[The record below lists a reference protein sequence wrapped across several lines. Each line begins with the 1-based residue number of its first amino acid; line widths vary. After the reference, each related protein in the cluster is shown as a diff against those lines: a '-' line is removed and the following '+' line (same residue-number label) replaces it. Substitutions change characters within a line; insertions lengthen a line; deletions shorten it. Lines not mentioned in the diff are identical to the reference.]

1 MQKRRVVILGSTGS
15 IGTSA
20 LKVARDIPDRME
32 IVGLAAGTSVEA
44 LASQAREFNV
54 RNVCIYDPSGA
65 AGLAASLPG
74 AQVETGEEGLCR
86 LAQLPEA
93 DMVLISIVGTAGLK
107 PALAAIEAGKDL
119 AIASKEILVMAGQ
132 IVMEKARRAG
142 VQVLPV
148 DSEHNAIFQCLNG
161 SHGGPEAV
169 SRLIL
174 TASGGPFRTWN
185 REDLEHVTLEQALK
199 HPTWSM
205 GRKITIDSATLFNK
219 GLEMIEARW
228 LFDVPMEKVD
238 VIVHPQSIVHS
249 MVEYRDGTVLAYTD
263 EDGQRRYN
271 NSADTR
277 HISPFLMD
285 YGIFTSYYEFGP
297 HGIVN
302 RPDNGVVGS
311 AIGGTTC
318 TDRWIM
324 DNSEKGG
331 PLTVDRYQTQHIWF
345 THDENGEEIS
355 RPTSFIAEA
364 QVTADVSAYTSGQA
378 TFGIMTI
385 HDMWSMVTYGVNM
398 SNLINGKQV
407 VLQSIEGIDSS
418 YWVGQQSMSKTVNS
432 DYTANTVCLRLVKLE
447 GYYYYF
453 YKNPS
458 DAEYTYIGYEYW
470 YKNSEDVDV
479 GLFTNCPSTITNYS
493 VADYTGREDEL
504 ESILSETVYF
514 VDTSNVSGG
523 DVNGDQMVVRQG
535 DALTITATPTNG
547 YILNEFTINGEDMFD
562 EFVEAKGSLEYIP
575 EIDVVIEA
583 KFVRIPQEYLQTVS
597 YTVTDPAGN
606 FVSNADYTITS
617 ENPLLSKTGT
627 TSGRGMIATSM
638 PRACEFTIGGRKYVC
653 DGEYELFLS
662 KDTYLDTSDA
672 FTLTGGEDIEK
683 TLVMRDARWGKDPM
697 VNGNRQRQLRRPGI

>member
-44 LASQAREFNV
+44 LARQAREFNV

-65 AGLAASLPG
+65 AGLAASLLG

-249 MVEYRDGTVLAYTD
+249 MVEYRDGTVLAQMSSSDMCFPIQYAVTWPDRVPNSLKQLNFSEIGRLVFEAPRTD
-263 EDGQRRYN
+263 VFPALNLARRAGAGNSTLAAVYNAANEAAVNAFIHGQISFPGIWKLVEAVMDDHTPADPRGELAPILEADQWARRRAAELLP
-271 NSADTR
+271 S
-277 HISPFLMD
+277 F
-285 YGIFTSYYEFGP
+285 
-297 HGIVN
+297 
-302 RPDNGVVGS
+302 
-311 AIGGTTC
+311 
-318 TDRWIM
+318 
-324 DNSEKGG
+324 
-331 PLTVDRYQTQHIWF
+331 
-345 THDENGEEIS
+345 S
-355 RPTSFIAEA
+355 RP
-364 QVTADVSAYTSGQA
+364 
-378 TFGIMTI
+378 
-385 HDMWSMVTYGVNM
+385 
-398 SNLINGKQV
+398 
-407 VLQSIEGIDSS
+407 
-418 YWVGQQSMSKTVNS
+418 
-432 DYTANTVCLRLVKLE
+432 C
-447 GYYYYF
+447 
-453 YKNPS
+453 
-458 DAEYTYIGYEYW
+458 
-470 YKNSEDVDV
+470 
-479 GLFTNCPSTITNYS
+479 
-493 VADYTGREDEL
+493 
-504 ESILSETVYF
+504 
-514 VDTSNVSGG
+514 
-523 DVNGDQMVVRQG
+523 
-535 DALTITATPTNG
+535 
-547 YILNEFTINGEDMFD
+547 
-562 EFVEAKGSLEYIP
+562 
-575 EIDVVIEA
+575 
-583 KFVRIPQEYLQTVS
+583 
-597 YTVTDPAGN
+597 
-606 FVSNADYTITS
+606 
-617 ENPLLSKTGT
+617 
-627 TSGRGMIATSM
+627 
-638 PRACEFTIGGRKYVC
+638 
-653 DGEYELFLS
+653 
-662 KDTYLDTSDA
+662 
-672 FTLTGGEDIEK
+672 
-683 TLVMRDARWGKDPM
+683 
-697 VNGNRQRQLRRPGI
+697 